1 MATAGPV
8 LLVHPPYAF
17 LLPALLQAEKEERER
32 RRAEALAARRYPIDD
47 MEHLTE
53 QVAAATA
60 PGAGGEEPQGEADA
74 AAPTGPLQLD
84 LLGAPCS
91 SGSSANNSA
100 SPQGPVP
107 AWRPAADGQHLAM
120 GLYVADTLSSFS
132 KQLGLRG
139 GPISLQALMGHLM
152 AAGGRGGEVASQ
164 VWLSDLY
171 TQIME
176 VREAG
181 QGNAAAGCWW

>member
-1 MATAGPV
+1 
-8 LLVHPPYAF
+8 